1 MPRSFERR
9 FGPLLA
15 NTARLLDVQLEVWR
29 RPTPTFA
36 TARPPLAC
44 VECAAKTAP
53 LASDCRSERWRQT
66 ARASDRETVQTWS
79 CPRGLTLHA
88 APLRGVAR
96 GPAAIVAVS
105 ASAGAG
111 CDETPSV
118 HARKSGRRRKRERR
132 FLADLAR
139 LLSDQM
145 TLVSQHSVLEGE
157 LSDRY
162 DELQMLSTVSGRLAS
177 HEDMLRGLRTLAERT
192 RDAVGADQA
201 LLLSRE
207 RHLSEVLSRPD
218 CMEAIGLSAR
228 RWAPLVRELQ
238 EWIESEG
245 PGSRLLSTER
255 LGEAPPLPIGAVAV
269 ARLHLRGRPVGLFA
283 VVKFGRDATFRLSDL
298 KLLETVAQQA
308 SLALANGE
316 LYEDLQAFL
325 MATVKCLVNAIEAK
339 DSYTSGHSERVQ
351 VVSLLLG
358 RTLGLSPAELE
369 TLRWASILHDIG
381 KIGMPECILHKPGGL
396 DQEELAIMREH
407 PDRGYHVLA
416 PISQLHEAALGVRAH
431 HERYDGAGYPLRLS
445 GREIPLLARIIT
457 VADAHDALT
466 TDRPYRRATPP
477 DFARGEILRGRG
489 SQFDPEI
496 VDAFVQLFPF
506 LRDNHAMIHAA
517 IDSGPSEAAA

>member
-1 MPRSFERR
+1 
-9 FGPLLA
+9 
-15 NTARLLDVQLEVWR
+15 
-29 RPTPTFA
+29 
-36 TARPPLAC
+36 
-44 VECAAKTAP
+44 
-53 LASDCRSERWRQT
+53 
-66 ARASDRETVQTWS
+66 
-79 CPRGLTLHA
+79 
-88 APLRGVAR
+88 
-96 GPAAIVAVS
+96 
-105 ASAGAG
+105 
-111 CDETPSV
+111 
-118 HARKSGRRRKRERR
+118 
-132 FLADLAR
+132 LADLAR